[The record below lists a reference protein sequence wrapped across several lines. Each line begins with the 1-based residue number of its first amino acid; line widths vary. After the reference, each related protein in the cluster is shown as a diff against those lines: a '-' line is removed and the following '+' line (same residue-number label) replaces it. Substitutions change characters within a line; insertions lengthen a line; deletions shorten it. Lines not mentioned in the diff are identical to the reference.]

1 MSDFEPK
8 IKSDLIADMRESLD
22 FASAFER
29 TLAATGAGVVLTG
42 LTLAVGVATWIFAAL
57 KLQADM
63 GAVLSFMF
71 LVNMVGAIVLLP
83 ALGAFLMKPKR
94 ARGGQAGV

>member
-1 MSDFEPK
+1 MQAGKEFT
-8 IKSDLIADMRESLD
+8 DLFYALM
-22 FASAFER
+22 AFLEI
-29 TLAATGAGVVLTG
+29 G
-42 LTLAVGVATWIFAAL
+42 L

-71 LVNMVGAIVLLP
+71 LVNMIGAIALLP

-94 ARGGQAGV
+94 AKKD